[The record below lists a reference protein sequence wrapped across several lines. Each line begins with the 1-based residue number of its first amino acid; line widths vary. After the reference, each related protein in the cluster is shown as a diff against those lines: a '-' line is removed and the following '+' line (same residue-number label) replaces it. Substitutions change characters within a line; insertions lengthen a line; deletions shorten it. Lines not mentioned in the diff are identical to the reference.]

1 MDAGEAAVGSRA
13 RRTVLVV
20 LALAVIGGLVFAA
33 IAYREEQYLAGL
45 SAEMILA
52 ETRAELAAGRTDPRR
67 VVDRVLLAARRAIER
82 EEAAERD
89 HAIELLGRIDDPYL
103 IEALVSLLEDP
114 DPRMRQLAA
123 QTLGSLRDAKA
134 TDALVACLGDED
146 LAVFESALEALR
158 RIHPR
163 RVNLLIHAYGADA
176 DIVRRHHALALVD
189 VLDPRLGDALVEAL
203 SSEHPEVRRRAFHV
217 AALAGAPAE
226 ARPAVERAL
235 EDPDAEVRQLAV
247 KIAGRTGGE
256 LSLESLLTALG
267 TDQSPSVRRELF
279 EAIERAAYRTGPEPL
294 VAALESDVPAVREA
308 SARALARF
316 EGDSAA
322 VEGLAALLL
331 AGLSHEVE
339 FVTVSHGGTRRH
351 TAQLTPDLRAAL
363 QSLHEIGR
371 SAGVALLIGKLARG
385 TSLERRGAALA
396 LEALEDPEAV
406 EPLAAA
412 LSAPDLALRVRAA
425 SALGVLD
432 DARAIGPLVDAFAAS
447 RRGEVELRETVH
459 WALVRLTGSN
469 YGPQPDPWIA
479 WWARNRRVL

>member
-1 MDAGEAAVGSRA
+1 MGAGEATPGSWA
-13 RRTVLVV
+13 RRTGFVL
-20 LALAVIGGLVFAA
+20 LALAVLGGLVFAA
-33 IAYREEQYLAGL
+33 TAYREKQYQAGL

-52 ETRAELAAGRTDPRR
+52 ETRAELNAEGTDPRR
-67 VVDRVLLAARRAIER
+67 VVDRVLLAARRATER
-82 EEAAERD
+82 DETAERD

-103 IEALVSLLEDP
+103 IEALVRLLEDP

-134 TDALVACLGDED
+134 TDALVVCLGDED

-163 RVNLLIHAYGADA
+163 RANVLFNAYGADA
-176 DIVRRHHALALVD
+176 DLVRRHHTLALVD
-189 VLDPRLGDALVEAL
+189 ILDPRLGQALVEAL

-217 AALAGAPAE
+217 AALSGAPE
-226 ARPAVERAL
+226 QARAAVEQAL

-256 LSLESLLTALG
+256 LSLDSLLTALG
-267 TDQSPSVRRELF
+267 SDQSPSVRRELF
-279 EAIERAAYRTGPEPL
+279 EAIERAAYRSGPERL
-294 VAALESDVPAVREA
+294 VAALESDEPAVREA
-308 SARALARF
+308 SARALSRF
-316 EGDSAA
+316 DGDATA
-322 VEGLAALLL
+322 VEGLVKLLI

-339 FVTVSHGGTRRH
+339 FVTLSHGGTRRH
-351 TAQLTPDLRAAL
+351 TAQLAPDLRAAL
-363 QSLHEIGR
+363 ESLHEIGR
-371 SAGVALLIGKLARG
+371 SAGVSLLIRKLAVG

-396 LEALEDPEAV
+396 LEAIEDPEAV
-406 EPLAAA
+406 ESLAAA
-412 LSAPDLALRVRAA
+412 LTARDPVLRVRAA

-469 YGPQPDPWIA
+469 YGPQPDPWIR
-479 WWARNRRVL
+479 WWARNGSVL